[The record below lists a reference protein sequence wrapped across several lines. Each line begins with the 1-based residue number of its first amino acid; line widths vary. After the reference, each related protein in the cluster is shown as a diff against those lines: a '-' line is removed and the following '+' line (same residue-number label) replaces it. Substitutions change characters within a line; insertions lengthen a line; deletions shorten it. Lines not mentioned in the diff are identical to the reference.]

1 MAYDTLAPAFPCDR
15 RTQKTVVFTS
25 LEGCFQYA
33 WLLIFLVNHWF
44 VFILSEI
51 NFILIFIIENKSY
64 LVECSE
70 ISPVTF

>member
-1 MAYDTLAPAFPCDR
+1 MFDR
-15 RTQKTVVFTS
+15 RTEKTVVFIS
-25 LEGCFQYA
+25 LEGYFQYA

-51 NFILIFIIENKSY
+51 NFILIFIVENKSY

-70 ISPVTF
+70 ISPETF